1 MFTDPNVINNIILAV
16 VAISNMV
23 TAFLAY
29 KNHQAVQQV
38 KTDIKTVEL
47 ATNSMKDALVAA
59 TDAAARAEG
68 TARGLEQGRNEN
80 KASPCDQK

>member
-29 KNHQAVQQV
+29 KNHQAVQDV
-38 KTDIKTVEL
+38 KKDIATVEK

-59 TDAAARAEG
+59 TDKASRAEG
-68 TARGLEQGRNEN
+68 MAAGLAQGRDE
-80 KASPCDQK
+80 KSPCDQK